1 MDFYANQKKP
11 VEPIFGGGKKEN
23 NLSRKTNKTSF
34 GKRLKIKD
42 GLTMQVANGNF
53 FFRNKNFLYSLISV
67 LDAVKAIVP
76 NKYISTRSSSAFR
89 SKIV

>member
-1 MDFYANQKKP
+1 MVKMDFNANQKKP

-42 GLTMQVANGNF
+42 GLTMQVANGIF
-53 FFRNKNFLYSLISV
+53 FLFFRNKNFLYSLISV
-67 LDAVKAIVP
+67 LDAVKAIVHKVH
-76 NKYISTRSSSAFR
+76 NNYLH
-89 SKIV
+89 

>member
-1 MDFYANQKKP
+1 MDFNANQKKP

-42 GLTMQVANGNF
+42 GLTMQVAISF
-53 FFRNKNFLYSLISV
+53 FFFQKNKSSQFASSVRRCQSDRSQQLPTLILEV
-67 LDAVKAIVP
+67 LLHFVP
-76 NKYISTRSSSAFR
+76 K
-89 SKIV
+89 

>member
-1 MDFYANQKKP
+1 MVKMDFYANQKKL

-53 FFRNKNFLYSLISV
+53 FSFRNKNLLYSLILV
-67 LDAVKAIVP
+67 LDAVKAIVH
-76 NKYISTRSSSAFR
+76 NNYLY
-89 SKIV
+89 

>member
-53 FFRNKNFLYSLISV
+53 FFK
-67 LDAVKAIVP
+67 K
-76 NKYISTRSSSAFR
+76 
-89 SKIV
+89 

>member
-53 FFRNKNFLYSLISV
+53 FSFRNKNLLYSLILV
-67 LDAVKAIVP
+67 LDAVKAIVH
-76 NKYISTRSSSAFR
+76 NNYLY
-89 SKIV
+89 